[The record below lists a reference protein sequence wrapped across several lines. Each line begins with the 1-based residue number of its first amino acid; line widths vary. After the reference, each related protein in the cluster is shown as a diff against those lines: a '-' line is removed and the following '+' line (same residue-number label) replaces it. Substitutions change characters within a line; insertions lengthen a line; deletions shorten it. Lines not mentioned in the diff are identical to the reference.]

1 MKIIILAGGM
11 GSRMKQDIPK
21 CACLINGKPMINYL
35 LETCSLLKSDEIIV
49 VVGYKKEEV
58 KKVIKTKVTY
68 IEQYS
73 QLGTADAVKSCR
85 EYLGGYKGE
94 ILIIPGDTPLIP
106 LDTLKELINVHKKEK
121 NKLTILST
129 YMSNP
134 TGYGR
139 IKKENGEVTKI
150 VEENE
155 TTELEKKINEVNT
168 GIYCINSEELFKNIN
183 KIKNENNKK
192 EYYLTDIVEYI
203 EGKKNTYIIPYN
215 FKIRGINDYQTLK
228 EIEGILNS

>member
-1 MKIIILAGGM
+1 MKNRPSYYQRKAKRI
-11 GSRMKQDIPK
+11 
-21 CACLINGKPMINYL
+21 
-35 LETCSLLKSDEIIV
+35 TCEAT
-49 VVGYKKEEV
+49 VGER
-58 KKVIKTKVTY
+58 T
-68 IEQYS
+68 
-73 QLGTADAVKSCR
+73 
-85 EYLGGYKGE
+85 
-94 ILIIPGDTPLIP
+94 
-106 LDTLKELINVHKKEK
+106 NH
-121 NKLTILST
+121 

-168 GIYCINSEELFKNIN
+168 GIYCINSEELFNNID

-203 EGKKNTYIIPYN
+203 EGKKNTYTVSYN
-215 FKIRGINDYQTLK
+215 FKLRGINDYQTLK